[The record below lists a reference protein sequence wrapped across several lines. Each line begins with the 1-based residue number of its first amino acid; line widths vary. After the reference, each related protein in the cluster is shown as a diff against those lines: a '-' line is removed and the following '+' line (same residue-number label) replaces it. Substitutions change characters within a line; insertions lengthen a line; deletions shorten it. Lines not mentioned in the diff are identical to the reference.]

1 MSGALETAI
10 TATALR
16 VAIRKKLNSGGVSR
30 RAVSLLINV
39 YAAPDPIDC
48 ERIEMGAP
56 RRPVE
61 NIPHGRRAAFLDAL
75 DTLSGDV
82 PIIPFEIMRIAD

>member
-1 MSGALETAI
+1 MSGPLKTAI
-10 TATALR
+10 SVTTMR
-16 VAIRKKLNSGGVSR
+16 MAIRKKLNSGGVSR

-39 YAAPDPIDC
+39 YAAPNPN
-48 ERIEMGAP
+48 ERAEMGAP

-61 NIPHGRRAAFLDAL
+61 DIPLEGRAAFLDAL

-82 PIIPFEIMRIAD
+82 PIIPFEVTRIAG